1 MVGPNPG
8 GPIGR
13 ATAVAL
19 LVALGVVAAWR
30 AAGIVATPP
39 VLAAHGERTWIG
51 WSHRAPEAERRL
63 AAAAARLPPARC
75 VAVVVETDQDPPWW
89 SVKALYHLR
98 RHRVV
103 EVRRAG
109 DAAAADADCLVL
121 EQGAAGGFGIAG
133 RRPR

>member
-1 MVGPNPG
+1 MYPL

-30 AAGIVATPP
+30 ATGIAATPP
-39 VLAAHGERTWIG
+39 VLAAHGERTWID
-51 WSHRAPEAERRL
+51 WSHRDPEAERHL
-63 AAAAARLPPARC
+63 DAAAARLTPARC
-75 VAVVVETDQDPPWW
+75 VEVVVEADEDPNWW

-121 EQGAAGGFGIAG
+121 EQGAAGGFGLVG
-133 RRPR
+133 SRVR

>member
-1 MVGPNPG
+1 M

-19 LVALGVVAAWR
+19 LVALSGVAAWR
-30 AAGIVATPP
+30 ATGIAATPP
-39 VLAAHGERTWIG
+39 VLAAHGERTWID
-51 WSHRAPEAERRL
+51 WSHRDPDAERHL
-63 AAAAARLPPARC
+63 AAAAARLPLARC
-75 VAVVVETDQDPPWW
+75 VAVVVEADEDPFWW
-89 SVKALYHLR
+89 TVKALYHLR

-109 DAAAADADCLVL
+109 EAAGADADCLVL
-121 EQGAAGGFGIAG
+121 EQGADGGFGIAG

>member
-1 MVGPNPG
+1 MNPV

-19 LVALGVVAAWR
+19 LVALSVVAAWR
-30 AAGIVATPP
+30 ATGIAATPP

-51 WSHRAPEAERRL
+51 WSHRDPEAERQL
-63 AAAAARLPPARC
+63 AAAAAHLPPARC
-75 VAVVVETDQDPPWW
+75 VAIVVAADEDPLWW

-109 DAAAADADCLVL
+109 EAAAADADCLVL
-121 EQGAAGGFGIAG
+121 EQGAAGGFGIVG
-133 RRPR
+133 RRLR